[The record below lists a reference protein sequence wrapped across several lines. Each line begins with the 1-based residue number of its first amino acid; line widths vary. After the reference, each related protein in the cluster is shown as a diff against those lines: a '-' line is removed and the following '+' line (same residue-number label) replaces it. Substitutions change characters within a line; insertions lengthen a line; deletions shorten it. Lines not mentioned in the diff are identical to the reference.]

1 MKVKLFSSVVLLL
14 VAVFAGCKKD
24 NFKAPS
30 SSITGKVVYQG
41 QAVGLRSNGVQLEVW
56 QHGYQLFSKIPVY
69 LAQDGTFTVALFD
82 GDYKV
87 TLLKGNGPWADKPDS
102 IDVHVS
108 GTAAIDVPVNP
119 YYLVK
124 TSSFTKNGTAISGIA
139 NLQGVTTSK
148 SIEAVRMY
156 ISSTTIVDQTNNI
169 AKSEVAGS
177 TITDITQ
184 PVNLSVSIPSSLAS
198 NNYVFVRIGVKTTG
212 VTELAYG
219 PVQKVNL
226 K

>member
-14 VAVFAGCKKD
+14 VAVFLGCKKD

-87 TLLKGNGPWADKPDS
+87 TLLKGNGPWADK
-102 IDVHVS
+102 
-108 GTAAIDVPVNP
+108 
-119 YYLVK
+119 
-124 TSSFTKNGTAISGIA
+124 
-139 NLQGVTTSK
+139 
-148 SIEAVRMY
+148 
-156 ISSTTIVDQTNNI
+156 
-169 AKSEVAGS
+169 
-177 TITDITQ
+177 
-184 PVNLSVSIPSSLAS
+184 
-198 NNYVFVRIGVKTTG
+198 
-212 VTELAYG
+212 
-219 PVQKVNL
+219 
-226 K
+226 